1 MPHRLLVLFAGLVI
15 LGNGLPAFAH
25 HSFAEEFDT
34 SKPVTLE
41 GVVTRID
48 WENPHVH
55 YYIDVTGPDGTVVNW
70 GCETGGP
77 ARLARRGWTHDSLKP
92 GDKVIVHG
100 FMAKDGSHAA
110 DGREVTLPDGRKI
123 GLEPGSK

>member
-1 MPHRLLVLFAGLVI
+1 MPHRFLAFFAALAI
-15 LGNGLPAFAH
+15 LGTGLPALAH
-25 HSFAEEFDT
+25 HSFAGEFDT

-55 YYIDVTGPDGTVVNW
+55 YFVDVAGPDGMIVNW
-70 GCETGGP
+70 SCETGGP
-77 ARLARRGWTHDSLKP
+77 ARLARKGWTHDSLKP
-92 GDKVIVHG
+92 GDKVVVRG
-100 FMAKDGSHAA
+100 YVAKDGSHAA

-123 GLEPGSK
+123 GAEPDTK

>member
-1 MPHRLLVLFAGLVI
+1 MI
-15 LGNGLPAFAH
+15 LGSGRPALAH

-34 SKPVTLE
+34 SKPITLE

-55 YYIDVTGPDGTVVNW
+55 YFVDVTGPDGTAVNW
-70 GCETGGP
+70 ACETGGP
-77 ARLARRGWTHDSLKP
+77 ARLTRRGWTHDSLKV

-100 FMAKDGSHAA
+100 YPSKDGSNSA
-110 DGREVTLPDGRKI
+110 DGRQVTFPDGRKI

>member
-1 MPHRLLVLFAGLVI
+1 MHHKFFAALPGLCLLAT
-15 LGNGLPAFAH
+15 GLPVLAH

-55 YYIDVTGPDGTVVNW
+55 YFVDVTGSDGVVVNW
-70 GCETGGP
+70 SCETGGP
-77 ARLARRGWTHDSLKP
+77 ARLARKGWTHDSLKV
-92 GDKVIVHG
+92 GDKVVVHG
-100 FMAKDGSHAA
+100 FLAKDGSHAA
-110 DGREVTLPDGRKI
+110 DGREVTLEDGRKI
-123 GLEPGSK
+123 GTEPAH

>member
-1 MPHRLLVLFAGLVI
+1 MHHRFLAFFAGFAI
-15 LGNGLPAFAH
+15 LGCALPALAH

-55 YYIDVTGPDGTVVNW
+55 YYVDVTGPDGMVVNW
-70 GCETGGP
+70 SCETGGP
-77 ARLARRGWTHDSLKP
+77 SRLARRGWTHDSLKV
-92 GDKVIVHG
+92 GDKVVVRG
-100 FMAKDGSHAA
+100 FLAKDGSHAA

-123 GLEPGSK
+123 GADPAH